1 MLALYGLKVECFL
14 SVGKDLERKAYNL
27 LVSIY
32 DRKDLERIILILA
45 LESAWSMRIWM
56 DQVCLLI
63 CLQLLQ

>member
-45 LESAWSMRIWM
+45 LESAWSMRIW
-56 DQVCLLI
+56 I
-63 CLQLLQ
+63 S